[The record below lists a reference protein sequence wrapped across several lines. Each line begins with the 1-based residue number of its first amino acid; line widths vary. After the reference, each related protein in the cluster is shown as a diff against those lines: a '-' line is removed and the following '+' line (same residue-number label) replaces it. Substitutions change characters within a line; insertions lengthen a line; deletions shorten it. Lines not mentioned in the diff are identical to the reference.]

1 MLRSAYGMSRPS
13 VVCNVAPNKWLHRTH
28 RVELFGNIFAPPIII
43 AQRLGQFILNFW
55 VNNSKRFYGIVQ
67 VKYNGVWKNMRFRLI
82 SRFVS
87 QGAQLSQRS
96 RDLSCY
102 WIFCC
107 HPRALKVIQNDCWV
121 GRKSL
126 LVFHCNYVSRTVS
139 EIFSAKEWRDLE
151 TRVRDR
157 SRSLKIAPFGIS
169 YTTEKHDD
177 DDDFLLVG
185 HCKYSSM
192 LYHFRV
198 IWRSIIVALIKVTEG
213 HSNWYHSKALVRFPI
228 LLP

>member
-1 MLRSAYGMSRPS
+1 MI
-13 VVCNVAPNKWLHRTH
+13 
-28 RVELFGNIFAPPIII
+28 VEY
-43 AQRLGQFILNFW
+43 R
-55 VNNSKRFYGIVQ
+55 
-67 VKYNGVWKNMRFRLI
+67 
-82 SRFVS
+82 
-87 QGAQLSQRS
+87 
-96 RDLSCY
+96 
-102 WIFCC
+102 
-107 HPRALKVIQNDCWV
+107 
-121 GRKSL
+121 RKSL

-198 IWRSIIVALIKVTEG
+198 I
-213 HSNWYHSKALVRFPI
+213 
-228 LLP
+228 